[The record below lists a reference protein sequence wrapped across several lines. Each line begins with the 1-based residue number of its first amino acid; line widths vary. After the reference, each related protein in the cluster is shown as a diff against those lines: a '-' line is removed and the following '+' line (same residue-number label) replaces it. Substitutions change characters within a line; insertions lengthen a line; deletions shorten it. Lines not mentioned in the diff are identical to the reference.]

1 MLFFSLSSIMC
12 KHRCHLLRYHSEG
25 GGTGSILWTLRTTP
39 IFWEPISI
47 KPCTHGG
54 ESRIKKIFPRLSE
67 FLDRESGKM
76 VCVCGCVWNWKCQQ
90 KKGNNVIRR
99 RLGGGGA
106 GGCWENLEKCPP
118 GLRLFLGGCRSF
130 SISVWQVA
138 GGRGPPI
145 RVEHCRNWVRKP
157 GRASM
162 LPLPPTKKIF
172 FSWNSRRLFPVD
184 HLDQEEAP
192 VKINK

>member
-12 KHRCHLLRYHSEG
+12 KHRCHLLAYHSEEG
-25 GGTGSILWTLRTTP
+25 KRGT
-39 IFWEPISI
+39 FFEPPARIQFFESQSRASHSH
-47 KPCTHGG
+47 TRVS
-54 ESRIKKIFPRLSE
+54 ESRIKKIFPRLSD

-106 GGCWENLEKCPP
+106 GGCWENLEKCPR
-118 GLRLFLGGCRSF
+118 GLRLFWGECRSF

-138 GGRGPPI
+138 GGRRGLQSGWNTAVI
-145 RVEHCRNWVRKP
+145 GLESLVGRQCCHCRRLKKFFFVKLTSPFPRWSSWP
-157 GRASM
+157 GGSAC
-162 LPLPPTKKIF
+162 
-172 FSWNSRRLFPVD
+172 
-184 HLDQEEAP
+184 E
-192 VKINK
+192 NK